1 MTPAAPARR
10 IDVHF
15 HIIPPFYRDAAYEAG
30 SGPALGRY
38 PECSPELALDL
49 MDRSGIELALTSV
62 SQPGVQFAQA
72 AAARTLARRCNDYAA
87 ELQARWPQRFGAFA
101 LVPMHTIDDA
111 LAEIAHAFDALRFA
125 GVCLFASYGTKF
137 LGDPRFD
144 PVLAALDARDAVVF
158 VHPAYH
164 PSSKSID
171 LTWPGFMM
179 EFLFDTTRAAV
190 NLLFSG
196 ALERF
201 PRIRFILA
209 HAGGLAPY
217 FAWRLSVAPMVDPRL
232 PQWSREKILAGLRRY
247 WYDTALSPGP
257 QTMGSLAAVAAP
269 ERILFGSDW
278 PYANARGE
286 CGFCPLPV
294 LETDGAIEHRDHYL
308 QPDERNEQL
317 CICVSRLK
325 NGTKLVLDA

>member
-1 MTPAAPARR
+1 VSAEAPARR

-38 PECSPELALDL
+38 PDWSPELALDV
-49 MDRSGIELALTSV
+49 MDESGIELAITSV
-62 SQPGVQFAQA
+62 SQPGVQFAEPM
-72 AAARTLARRCNDYAA
+72 AARTLARRCNEFAA
-87 ELQARWPQRFGAFA
+87 GLQARAPRRFGAFA
-101 LVPMHTIDDA
+101 LVPMHEIDAA
-111 LAEIAHAFDALRFA
+111 LAEIAHAFDSLNFA

-144 PVLAALDARDAVVF
+144 PVLEALDAREAVVF
-158 VHPAYH
+158 VHPTYH

-171 LTWPGFMM
+171 LPWPGFMM

-196 ALERF
+196 ALERY

-209 HAGGLAPY
+209 HAGGLLPF
-217 FAWRLSVAPMVDPRL
+217 FAWRLSVSPMVDPRL
-232 PQWSREKILAGLRRY
+232 PNWPREKVLAGLRRY

-257 QTMGSLAAVAAP
+257 QTMGSLATVAAGD
-269 ERILFGSDW
+269 RILFGSDW
-278 PYANARGE
+278 PYANARILRAALGE
-286 CGFCPLPV
+286 HEAPGLHS
-294 LETDGAIEHRDHYL
+294 EQERRAIDRGNALALFPHY
-308 QPDERNEQL
+308 
-317 CICVSRLK
+317 
-325 NGTKLVLDA
+325 A